1 MHNSVRPEMY
11 VSLTLIGK
19 SLISQMGC
27 NKTRSGCFELQLTHS
42 ICLYNKRAMLVASG
56 VCLCCPECQSN
67 SSYLFLYPLSHKRTH
82 ARIRIYTRAHMRKSE
97 SETGGEE
104 VLGQGMNQGG
114 ETVPFRTIS
123 HPW

>member
-56 VCLCCPECQSN
+56 VCLCCPECHCLIVPTSFCTP
-67 SSYLFLYPLSHKRTH
+67 FLTS
-82 ARIRIYTRAHMRKSE
+82 ARTRAHMRKSE